1 MSQSNKL
8 ERHGRLMKTMA
19 GLNGADIAIAT
30 QVGLLTSEEV
40 VQATIACSACTG
52 VAACEQQLAAGEG
65 GLPEFCQN
73 DGMIRRLAQE
83 MAEFGLSDS

>member
-1 MSQSNKL
+1 MSQNDKL
-8 ERHGRLMKTMA
+8 ERHERLMTTMA
-19 GLNGADIAIAT
+19 GLNGADVAIAT

-40 VQATIACSACTG
+40 QQATVACAACTG
-52 VAACEQQLAAGEG
+52 VAECEQQLAAGEG

-73 DGMIRRLAQE
+73 SDLICQLAQE

>member
-1 MSQSNKL
+1 MSQNDKL
-8 ERHGRLMKTMA
+8 ERHERLMTTMA

-40 VQATIACSACTG
+40 QQATVACAACTG
-52 VAACEQQLAAGEG
+52 VAACEQQLAAGG
-65 GLPEFCQN
+65 AGLPEFCQN

-83 MAEFGLSDS
+83 MAEFGSSDS

>member
-1 MSQSNKL
+1 MSQNDKL
-8 ERHGRLMKTMA
+8 ERHERLMTTMA

-30 QVGLLTSEEV
+30 QVGLLTPEEV
-40 VQATIACSACTG
+40 DQATVACAACTG
-52 VAACEQQLAAGEG
+52 VEACEQQLAAGEA

-83 MAEFGLSDS
+83 MADFGLSDS